1 MRTWSGSQGKSGF
14 NGKITLILVIDQ
26 NRMAKMMSKPE
37 SIPSDNNLIL
47 KHHVFLCNSRSIKL
61 IALKSSR
68 DHNEQLNNRY
78 NVN

>member
-1 MRTWSGSQGKSGF
+1 MRTWFGSQGKSRF
-14 NGKITLILVIDQ
+14 NGKITLILTIDQ
-26 NRMAKMMSKPE
+26 NRMAKMMYKPK

-47 KHHVFLCNSRSIKL
+47 KHDVFLCNSGSIKS
-61 IALKSSR
+61 IALESSR